1 MSQTQKSKKSPR
13 MGGTFDEFL
22 REEGM
27 YEAIQTTAMRRILAM
42 QLDGTAVG
50 KLIDQRRT
58 IDGVRPFRA
67 RGGIVTN
74 ELIDELREDG
84 FS

>member
-1 MSQTQKSKKSPR
+1 
-13 MGGTFDEFL
+13 
-22 REEGM
+22 
-27 YEAIQTTAMRRILAM
+27 MRRILAM

-50 KLIDQRRT
+50 KLMDQRRT
-58 IDGVRPFRA
+58 VDGVRPFRA

-84 FS
+84 VS